1 MYQVSS
7 AFHNACF
14 ARGARVRQLVRF
26 SGVTFFTDEDIA
38 QSNPLNLQELLNS
51 EEDLQMGAAPGAEIS
66 FTALNRNG
74 LLNEFPYGECA
85 PYIGVR
91 VSSTAWT
98 RGNAFCTAIMNYGTG
113 SAVRFDGYSTAPYL
127 TVNGSA
133 ANVQPPFAVN
143 ALLLDGNDVYV
154 ISANGDVWLR
164 TWDDTNKKLKDPSNS
179 TWEVL
184 TSDTWGELKGKTW
197 GELSNGFKSSK
208 FMEQKLKRWTG
219 RGLAWRGRML
229 HEFTAKSVDTWE
241 YCPLGIFTAGA
252 PKRRVQKVSVTGMDR
267 MEKFDADA
275 SNWWNSISWGGGFT
289 LHTLLQRMC
298 AQLEVTLKTSN
309 TYPNANVLVK
319 NPLNADGLTYRDI
332 LRYIAEAG
340 CSYARF
346 DRDGVLELAWFS
358 PPTNAP
364 EINANRY
371 FTAETAE
378 YNVPI
383 ITAVQ
388 MLSDSDDVGVTVG
401 SGNNGYQIVDNP
413 FLAFSNQTQGKT
425 MAQAIYAR
433 LNGFAAYSPVIIKAL
448 CDPSIQAGDIITAT
462 VEGETRK
469 IPVFTATI
477 TPTRATYGC
486 TGNVARPVTS
496 KEQRENWRA
505 GRKYHDLTLD
515 VDGLRSR
522 IGNAEGDITSL
533 ELTAAGLKTRI
544 ENAEGDITSLEATA
558 DGLDVRITG
567 TEGEITS
574 LKATTNSLGVQ
585 ISNAKG
591 DITSL
596 EATTNSLGVRVSNT
610 EGDISSLELSLSGLQ
625 SQVSGKINGSTAQ
638 SMIDQSI
645 DSISLSVSSRNGSS
659 TFTLRAGQTE
669 LSTDT
674 LNLTVN
680 AVNVSGTLSASQID
694 ATHLQV
700 DGANIYN
707 LTVTNADIENLSCSK
722 LTGYMPAARLSDA
735 THQLSE
741 LFVGDL
747 QATEFSTTS
756 VTAPIVYIGS
766 KVGAVV
772 ATLNTMGIK
781 YGGTQYTWDTIVSG
795 GGGAVF
801 G

>member
-1 MYQVSS
+1 MYPVSS

-91 VSSTAWT
+91 VNSTAWT
-98 RGNAFCTAIMNYGTG
+98 RGDASCTAIMNYGTAN
-113 SAVRFDGYSTAPYL
+113 AVRFDGHSAEPYL
-127 TVNGSA
+127 TVNGNA

-154 ISANGDVWLR
+154 ISADGDVWLR

-184 TSDTWGELKGKTW
+184 TSDTWGALKDKTW

-208 FMEQKLKRWTG
+208 FMEQKLKRWSG

-252 PKRRVQKVSVTGMDR
+252 PKRRVQKVSVTGMNR

-275 SNWWNSISWGGGFT
+275 SSWWNSISWGGGLT
-289 LHTLLQRMC
+289 LHTLLHRMC
-298 AQLEVTLKTSN
+298 AQVGVTLTTSN
-309 TYPNANVLVK
+309 TYPNANVVVK
-319 NPLNADGLTYRDI
+319 KPLNADGLTYRDI

-346 DRDGVLELAWFS
+346 DRDGALELAWFS
-358 PPTNAP
+358 TPTNAP
-364 EINANRY
+364 TINANRY

-378 YNVPI
+378 YTVPI
-383 ITAVQ
+383 IDAVQ
-388 MLSDSDDVGVTVG
+388 LLADSDDVGVTVG
-401 SGNNGYQIVDNP
+401 SGSNGYQIVDNP

-425 MAQAIYAR
+425 MAQAIYTR
-433 LNGFAAYSPVIIKAL
+433 LNAFAAYSPVSIKAL
-448 CDPSIQAGDIITAT
+448 CDPSVQAGDIISAT
-462 VEGETRK
+462 VEGETRN

-522 IGNAEGDITSL
+522 IGNAEGNITSL

-585 ISNAKG
+585 ISN
-591 DITSL
+591 
-596 EATTNSLGVRVSNT
+596 TNGNVA
-610 EGDISSLELSLSGLQ
+610 SLELSVSGLQ
-625 SQVSGKINGSTAQ
+625 SQVSGKIDANTAQ

-694 ATHLQV
+694 ATNLQV

-707 LTVTNADIENLSCSK
+707 LTVTNAEIENLSCSK

>member
-38 QSNPLNLQELLNS
+38 QSNPLNLQELFNS

-91 VSSTAWT
+91 VSSAAWT
-98 RGNAFCTAIMNYGTG
+98 RGDAFCTAIMNYGTAN
-113 SAVRFDGYSTAPYL
+113 AVRFDGHSAEPYL

-154 ISANGDVWLR
+154 CSADGDVWLR

-184 TSDTWGELKGKTW
+184 TSDTWGALKDKTW

-229 HEFTAKSVDTWE
+229 HEFTVKSVDTWE

-275 SNWWNSISWGGGFT
+275 SSWWNSISWGGGLT
-289 LHTLLQRMC
+289 LHNLLQRMC
-298 AQLEVTLKTSN
+298 AQLDVTLTTSN
-309 TYPNANVLVK
+309 TYPNANVVVK

-346 DRDGVLELAWFS
+346 DRDGALELAWFS
-358 PPTNAP
+358 TPTNAP
-364 EINANRY
+364 QINANRY

-378 YNVPI
+378 YTVPV

-388 MLSDSDDVGVTVG
+388 LLADSDDVGVTVG
-401 SGNNGYQIVDNP
+401 SGSNGYQIVDNP
-413 FLAFSNQTQGKT
+413 FLAFSSQTQGKT
-425 MAQAIYAR
+425 MAQAIYTR
-433 LNGFAAYSPVIIKAL
+433 LNAFAAYSPVSIKAL
-448 CDPSIQAGDIITAT
+448 CDPSIQAGDIISAT
-462 VEGETRK
+462 VEGETRN

-496 KEQRENWRA
+496 KEQRESWRA

-585 ISNAKG
+585 ISNTNG
-591 DITSL
+591 DV
-596 EATTNSLGVRVSNT
+596 A
-610 EGDISSLELSLSGLQ
+610 SLELSVAGLQ
-625 SQVSGKINGSTAQ
+625 SQVSGKIDGSTAQ
-638 SMIDQSI
+638 SMINQSI

-659 TFTLRAGQTE
+659 TFTLKAGQTE

-694 ATHLQV
+694 ATNLQV

-707 LTVTNADIENLSCSK
+707 LTVTNAEIENLSCSK

-795 GGGAVF
+795 GGAVF

>member
-26 SGVTFFTDEDIA
+26 SGVTFFTGEDIDRA
-38 QSNPLNLQELLNS
+38 SPLNLQELFNS

-66 FTALNRNG
+66 FTLLNRDG
-74 LLNEFPYGECA
+74 MLDDFPYGECT

-91 VSSTAWT
+91 ISAIAWT
-98 RGNAFCTAIMNYGTG
+98 RGDAFCTAIINYGTAN
-113 SAVRFDGYSTAPYL
+113 AVRFDGHSAEPYL

-143 ALLLDGNDVYV
+143 ALLIDGDDVYAC
-154 ISANGDVWLR
+154 SANGDVWMR
-164 TWDDTNKKLKDPSNS
+164 TWDATTKKLKDNLHC
-179 TWEVL
+179 TWGAIAG
-184 TSDTWGELKGKTW
+184 DTWGSLKNKTW
-197 GELSNGFKSSK
+197 RDVEKWVRLNDFMMSK
-208 FMEQKLKRWTG
+208 IKRWAG
-219 RGLAWRGRML
+219 RGLAWRGRVL
-229 HEFTAKSVDTWE
+229 HEFTSRSVDTWE
-241 YCPLGIFTAGA
+241 YCPLGIFTAGT
-252 PKRRVQKVSVTGMDR
+252 PKRRVQKVAVTGMDR

-275 SNWWNSISWGGGFT
+275 SDWWNSISWGSGLT

-298 AQLEVTLKTSN
+298 AQLGVTLATSN
-309 TYPNANVLVK
+309 TYPNANVAVK

-346 DRDGVLELAWFS
+346 DRDGALELAWFS
-358 PPTNAP
+358 TPTNAP
-364 EINANRY
+364 KINANRY

-378 YNVPI
+378 YNVPV

-388 MLSDSDDVGVTVG
+388 LLADSDDVGVTVG
-401 SGNNGYQIVDNP
+401 SGSNGYQIVDNP
-413 FLAFSNQTQGKT
+413 FLTFSDQTKGKT

-433 LNGFAAYSPVIIKAL
+433 LNGFAAYSPVSIKTL

-486 TGNVARPVTS
+486 TGNVSRPVTS

-522 IGNAEGDITSL
+522 IGNAEGDIASL

-544 ENAEGDITSLEATA
+544 ENAEGDITSLETTA
-558 DGLDVRITG
+558 DGLGVRITSA
-567 TEGEITS
+567 E
-574 LKATTNSLGVQ
+574 
-585 ISNAKG
+585 G

-610 EGDISSLELSLSGLQ
+610 EGDVSTLKLSLSGLQ
-625 SQVSGKINGSTAQ
+625 SQVSGKIDGSTAQ

-645 DSISLSVSSRNGSS
+645 GNITLSVSSSNGSS
-659 TFTLRAGQTE
+659 TFTLKAGQAE

-680 AVNVSGTLSASQID
+680 AVNVSGTISGNQVD
-694 ATHLQV
+694 ATTLRV
-700 DGANIYN
+700 NGANIYN
-707 LTVTNADIENLSCSK
+707 LNVTNAQIENLECAK
-722 LTGYMPAARLSDA
+722 LIGYMPAARLSDP
-735 THQLSE
+735 TKYLSDFYVNHVISNGYLAILVNGDIDQGYE
-741 LFVGDL
+741 LNASGIKH
-747 QATEFSTTS
+747 AGSTTLWS
-756 VTAPIVYIGS
+756 
-766 KVGAVV
+766 
-772 ATLNTMGIK
+772 
-781 YGGTQYTWDTIVSG
+781 TILSG
-795 GGGAVF
+795 GNAVF

>member
-1 MYQVSS
+1 MYPVSS

-38 QSNPLNLQELLNS
+38 QSNPLNLQELFNS

-91 VSSTAWT
+91 VNSTAWT
-98 RGNAFCTAIMNYGTG
+98 RGDAFCTAIMNYGTAN
-113 SAVRFDGYSTAPYL
+113 AVRFDGHSAEPYL

-154 ISANGDVWLR
+154 ISADGDVWLR

-184 TSDTWGELKGKTW
+184 TSDTWGALKDKTW

-208 FMEQKLKRWTG
+208 FMEQKLKRWAG

-267 MEKFDADA
+267 MEKFDSDA
-275 SNWWNSISWGGGFT
+275 SNWWNSISWGGGLT

-298 AQLEVTLKTSN
+298 AQLDVTLTTSN
-309 TYPNANVLVK
+309 TYPNANVIVK

-346 DRDGVLELAWFS
+346 DRDGALELAWFS
-358 PPTNAP
+358 TPTNAP
-364 EINANRY
+364 TINASRY

-378 YNVPI
+378 YTVPV
-383 ITAVQ
+383 ITTVQ
-388 MLSDSDDVGVTVG
+388 LLADADDVGVTVG
-401 SGNNGYQIVDNP
+401 SGSNGYQIVDNP

-425 MAQAIYAR
+425 MAQAIYTR
-433 LNGFAAYSPVIIKAL
+433 LNAFAAYSPVSIKAL
-448 CDPSIQAGDIITAT
+448 CDPSVQAGDIISAT
-462 VEGETRK
+462 VDGETRN

-496 KEQRENWRA
+496 KEQRESWRA

-585 ISNAKG
+585 ISN
-591 DITSL
+591 
-596 EATTNSLGVRVSNT
+596 TNGNVA
-610 EGDISSLELSLSGLQ
+610 SLELSVSGLQ
-625 SQVSGKINGSTAQ
+625 SQVSGKIDANTAQ

-694 ATHLQV
+694 ATNLQV

-707 LTVTNADIENLSCSK
+707 LTVTNAEIENLSCSK

-781 YGGTQYTWDTIVSG
+781 YGGTQYTWDTVVSG

>member
-91 VSSTAWT
+91 VNSTAWT
-98 RGNAFCTAIMNYGTG
+98 RGDAFCTAIMNYGTAN
-113 SAVRFDGYSTAPYL
+113 AVRFDGHSAEPYL

-154 ISANGDVWLR
+154 ISADGDVWLR

-184 TSDTWGELKGKTW
+184 TSDTWGKLKDKTW

-208 FMEQKLKRWTG
+208 FLEQKLKRWTG
-219 RGLAWRGRML
+219 RGLSWRGRML
-229 HEFTAKSVDTWE
+229 HEFTAKSVDIWE

-267 MEKFDADA
+267 MEKFDSDA
-275 SNWWNSISWGGGFT
+275 SNWWNSISWGGGLT

-298 AQLEVTLKTSN
+298 AQLDVTLTTSN
-309 TYPNANVLVK
+309 TYPNANVIVK

-346 DRDGVLELAWFS
+346 DRDGALELAWFS
-358 PPTNAP
+358 TPTNAP
-364 EINANRY
+364 TINASRY

-378 YNVPI
+378 YTVPV
-383 ITAVQ
+383 ITTVQ
-388 MLSDSDDVGVTVG
+388 LLADADDVGVTVG
-401 SGNNGYQIVDNP
+401 SGSNGYQIVDNP

-425 MAQAIYAR
+425 MAQAIYTR
-433 LNGFAAYSPVIIKAL
+433 LNAFAAYSPVSIKAL
-448 CDPSIQAGDIITAT
+448 CDPSVQAGDIISAT
-462 VEGETRK
+462 VDGETRN

-496 KEQRENWRA
+496 KEQRESWRA

-574 LKATTNSLGVQ
+574 LKATTSSLGVQ
-585 ISNAKG
+585 ISN
-591 DITSL
+591 
-596 EATTNSLGVRVSNT
+596 TNGNVA
-610 EGDISSLELSLSGLQ
+610 SLELSVSGLQ
-625 SQVSGKINGSTAQ
+625 SQVSGKIDANTAQ

-694 ATHLQV
+694 ATNLQV

-707 LTVTNADIENLSCSK
+707 LTVTNAEIENLSCSK

-795 GGGAVF
+795 GGAVF

>member
-1 MYQVSS
+1 MYQVSN

-91 VSSTAWT
+91 VNSTAWT
-98 RGNAFCTAIMNYGTG
+98 RGDAFCTAIMNYGAAN
-113 SAVRFDGYSTAPYL
+113 AVRFDGHSAEPYL

-154 ISANGDVWLR
+154 ISADGDVWLR

-184 TSDTWGELKGKTW
+184 TSDTWGALKDKTW
-197 GELSNGFKSSK
+197 GELSKGFKSSK
-208 FMEQKLKRWTG
+208 FMKQKLKRWTG
-219 RGLAWRGRML
+219 RGLAWRGRIL
-229 HEFTAKSVDTWE
+229 HEFTAKFVDTWE

-267 MEKFDADA
+267 MDKFDADA
-275 SNWWNSISWGGGFT
+275 SNWWNSISWGGGLT

-298 AQLEVTLKTSN
+298 AQLDVTLTTSN
-309 TYPNANVLVK
+309 TYPNANVIVK

-346 DRDGVLELAWFS
+346 DRDGALELAWFS
-358 PPTNAP
+358 TPTNAP
-364 EINANRY
+364 TINANRY

-378 YNVPI
+378 YTVPI
-383 ITAVQ
+383 IDAVQ
-388 MLSDSDDVGVTVG
+388 LLADSDDVGVTVG
-401 SGNNGYQIVDNP
+401 GGSNGYQIVDNP

-425 MAQAIYAR
+425 MAQAIYTR
-433 LNGFAAYSPVIIKAL
+433 LNAFAAYSPVSIKAL
-448 CDPSIQAGDIITAT
+448 CDPSVQAGDIISAT
-462 VEGETRK
+462 VEGETRN

-585 ISNAKG
+585 ISN
-591 DITSL
+591 
-596 EATTNSLGVRVSNT
+596 TNGNVA
-610 EGDISSLELSLSGLQ
+610 SLELSVSGLQ
-625 SQVSGKINGSTAQ
+625 SQVSGKIDANTAQ

-694 ATHLQV
+694 ATNLQV

-707 LTVTNADIENLSCSK
+707 LTVTNAEIENLSCSK
-722 LTGYMPAARLSDA
+722 LTGYMPAARLSDS

-756 VTAPIVYIGS
+756 VTAPVVYIGS
-766 KVGAVV
+766 PVGAVV
-772 ATLNTMGIK
+772 ATLNTLGIK

>member
-26 SGVTFFTDEDIA
+26 SGVTFFTDEDIDQA
-38 QSNPLNLQELLNS
+38 SPLNLQELFNS

-66 FTALNRNG
+66 FTLLNRDG
-74 LLNEFPYGECA
+74 MLDDFPYGECT

-91 VSSTAWT
+91 ISAIAWT
-98 RGNAFCTAIMNYGTG
+98 RGDAFCTAIINYGTAN
-113 SAVRFDGYSTAPYL
+113 AVRFDGHSAEPYL

-143 ALLLDGNDVYV
+143 ALLIDGDDVYAC
-154 ISANGDVWLR
+154 SANGDVWMR
-164 TWDDTNKKLKDPSNS
+164 TWDATTKKLKDN
-179 TWEVL
+179 L
-184 TSDTWGELKGKTW
+184 DCTWGAIAGNTWGSLKNKTW
-197 GELSNGFKSSK
+197 RDVEKWVRLNDFMMSK
-208 FMEQKLKRWTG
+208 IKRWAG
-219 RGLAWRGRML
+219 RGLAWRGRVL
-229 HEFTAKSVDTWE
+229 HEFTSRSVDTWE
-241 YCPLGIFTAGA
+241 YCPLGIFTAGT
-252 PKRRVQKVSVTGMDR
+252 PKRRVQKVAVTGMDR

-275 SNWWNSISWGGGFT
+275 SDWWNSISWGSGLT

-298 AQLEVTLKTSN
+298 AQLGVTLATSN
-309 TYPNANVLVK
+309 TYPNANVAVK

-332 LRYIAEAG
+332 LRYISEAG

-346 DRDGVLELAWFS
+346 DRDGALELAWFS
-358 PPTNAP
+358 TPTNAP
-364 EINANRY
+364 KINANRY

-378 YNVPI
+378 YNVPV

-388 MLSDSDDVGVTVG
+388 LLADADDVGVTVG
-401 SGNNGYQIVDNP
+401 SGSNGYQIVDNP
-413 FLAFSNQTQGKT
+413 FLAFSNQAQGKA
-425 MAQAIYAR
+425 MAQAIYTR
-433 LNGFAAYSPVIIKAL
+433 LTAFSTYSPVSIKTI
-448 CDPSIQAGDIITAT
+448 CDPSIQAGDIITVTA
-462 VEGETRK
+462 EGETRS
-469 IPVFTATI
+469 IPVFIATI

-522 IGNAEGDITSL
+522 IGNAEGDIASL
-533 ELTAAGLKTRI
+533 ELTAAGLKTQI
-544 ENAEGDITSLEATA
+544 ENAE
-558 DGLDVRITG
+558 
-567 TEGEITS
+567 
-574 LKATTNSLGVQ
+574 
-585 ISNAKG
+585 G

-610 EGDISSLELSLSGLQ
+610 EGDVSTLKLSLSGLQ
-625 SQVSGKINGSTAQ
+625 SQVSGKIDGSTAQ

-645 DSISLSVSSRNGSS
+645 SNITLSVSSSNGSS
-659 TFTLRAGQTE
+659 TFTLKAGQAE

-680 AVNVSGTLSASQID
+680 AANVSGTLSANQID
-694 ATHLQV
+694 ATNLQV
-700 DGANIYN
+700 NGANIYN
-707 LTVTNADIENLSCSK
+707 LTVTNAQIENLECAK

-735 THQLSE
+735 THPLSDLSVSE
-741 LFVGDL
+741 LTTNHISCGTTIRVGGVGNLVDIGG
-747 QATEFSTTS
+747 AGVSKDGGGVVPWST
-756 VTAPIVYIGS
+756 I
-766 KVGAVV
+766 
-772 ATLNTMGIK
+772 L
-781 YGGTQYTWDTIVSG
+781 SG
-795 GGGAVF
+795 GNAVF

>member
-1 MYQVSS
+1 MYPVSS
-7 AFHNACF
+7 AFHSACF

-38 QSNPLNLQELLNS
+38 QSNPLNLQELFNS
-51 EEDLQMGAAPGAEIS
+51 EGDLQMGAAPGSEIS

-91 VSSTAWT
+91 VNYTAWT
-98 RGNAFCTAIMNYGTG
+98 RGDAFCTAIMNYGAAN
-113 SAVRFDGYSTAPYL
+113 AVRFDGHSAEPYL

-154 ISANGDVWLR
+154 ISAGGDVWLR
-164 TWDDTNKKLKDPSNS
+164 TWDDTNKRLKDPSNS

-184 TSDTWGELKGKTW
+184 TSDTWSALKDKTW

-219 RGLAWRGRML
+219 RGLSWRGRML

-267 MEKFDADA
+267 MEKFDSDA
-275 SNWWNSISWGGGFT
+275 SNWWNSISWGGGLT

-298 AQLEVTLKTSN
+298 AQLDVTLTTSN
-309 TYPNANVLVK
+309 TYPNANVIVK

-346 DRDGVLELAWFS
+346 DRDGALELAWFS
-358 PPTNAP
+358 TPTNAP
-364 EINANRY
+364 TINANRY

-378 YNVPI
+378 YTVPI
-383 ITAVQ
+383 IDAVQ
-388 MLSDSDDVGVTVG
+388 LLADSDDVGVTVG
-401 SGNNGYQIVDNP
+401 SGSNGYQIVDNP

-425 MAQAIYAR
+425 MAQAIYTR
-433 LNGFAAYSPVIIKAL
+433 LNAFAAYSPVSIKTI
-448 CDPSIQAGDIITAT
+448 CDPSIQAGDIISAT
-462 VEGETRK
+462 VDGETRN

-486 TGNVARPVTS
+486 TGSVARPVTS
-496 KEQRENWRA
+496 KEQRESWRA
-505 GRKYHDLTLD
+505 GRKYHDMTVD

-558 DGLDVRITG
+558 DGLDVRING
-567 TEGEITS
+567 AEGEITS

-585 ISNAKG
+585 ISN
-591 DITSL
+591 
-596 EATTNSLGVRVSNT
+596 TNGNVA
-610 EGDISSLELSLSGLQ
+610 SLELSVSGLQ
-625 SQVSGKINGSTAQ
+625 SQVSGKIDANTAQ

-694 ATHLQV
+694 ATNLQV

-707 LTVTNADIENLSCSK
+707 LTVTNAEIENLSCSK

-772 ATLNTMGIK
+772 ATLNTLGIK

>member
-38 QSNPLNLQELLNS
+38 QSNPLNLQELFNS

-91 VSSTAWT
+91 VNSTAWT
-98 RGNAFCTAIMNYGTG
+98 RGDAFCTSIMNYGTAN
-113 SAVRFDGYSTAPYL
+113 AVRFDGHSAEPYL

-154 ISANGDVWLR
+154 ISADGDVWLR
-164 TWDDTNKKLKDPSNS
+164 TWDDTNKKLKYPSNS
-179 TWEVL
+179 TWEAL
-184 TSDTWGELKGKTW
+184 TSDTWGALKDKTW

-267 MEKFDADA
+267 MDKFDADA
-275 SNWWNSISWGGGFT
+275 SSWWNSISWGGGLT

-298 AQLEVTLKTSN
+298 AQVGVTLTTRN
-309 TYPNANVLVK
+309 TYPNANVVVK

-346 DRDGVLELAWFS
+346 DRDGALELAWFLT
-358 PPTNAP
+358 PTNAP
-364 EINANRY
+364 TINASRY

-378 YNVPI
+378 YTVPV
-383 ITAVQ
+383 ITTVQ
-388 MLSDSDDVGVTVG
+388 LLADSDDVGVTVG
-401 SGNNGYQIVDNP
+401 SGSNGYQIVDNP

-425 MAQAIYAR
+425 MAQAIYTR
-433 LNGFAAYSPVIIKAL
+433 LNAFAAYSPVSIKTI
-448 CDPSIQAGDIITAT
+448 CDPSIQTGDIITAT
-462 VEGETRK
+462 VEGETKK
-469 IPVFTATI
+469 IPVFTAAI
-477 TPTRATYGC
+477 TPTKATYGC

-496 KEQRENWRA
+496 KEQRESWRA

-558 DGLDVRITG
+558 DGLDIRITG

-585 ISNAKG
+585 ISN
-591 DITSL
+591 
-596 EATTNSLGVRVSNT
+596 TNGNVA
-610 EGDISSLELSLSGLQ
+610 SLELSVSGLQ
-625 SQVSGKINGSTAQ
+625 SQVNGKIDGSTAQ

-659 TFTLRAGQTE
+659 TFTLRAGQTD

-694 ATHLQV
+694 ATNLQV

-707 LTVTNADIENLSCSK
+707 LTVTNAEIENLSCSK

>member
-7 AFHNACF
+7 AFHDACF

-38 QSNPLNLQELLNS
+38 QTNPLTLQELLNS
-51 EEDLQMGAAPGAEIS
+51 KEDLQMGAAPGSEIS

-98 RGNAFCTAIMNYGTG
+98 RGDAFCTAIMNYG
-113 SAVRFDGYSTAPYL
+113 SANAVRFDGHSAEPYL

-154 ISANGDVWLR
+154 ISAGGDVWLR
-164 TWDDTNKKLKDPSNS
+164 TWDDTNKRLKDPSNS

-184 TSDTWGELKGKTW
+184 TSDTWSALKDKTW

-219 RGLAWRGRML
+219 RGLSWRGRML

-267 MEKFDADA
+267 MEKFDSDA
-275 SNWWNSISWGGGFT
+275 SNWWNSISWGGGLT

-298 AQLEVTLKTSN
+298 AQLDVTLTTSN
-309 TYPNANVLVK
+309 TYPNANVIVK

-346 DRDGVLELAWFS
+346 DRDGALELAWFS
-358 PPTNAP
+358 TPTNAP
-364 EINANRY
+364 TINANRY

-378 YNVPI
+378 YTVPI
-383 ITAVQ
+383 INAVQ
-388 MLSDSDDVGVTVG
+388 LLADSDDVGVTVG
-401 SGNNGYQIVDNP
+401 SGSNGYQIVDNP

-425 MAQAIYAR
+425 MAQAIYTR
-433 LNGFAAYSPVIIKAL
+433 LNAFAAYSPVSIKAL
-448 CDPSIQAGDIITAT
+448 CDPSVQAGDIISAT
-462 VEGETRK
+462 VDGETRN

-486 TGNVARPVTS
+486 TGSVARPVTS
-496 KEQRENWRA
+496 KEQRESWRA
-505 GRKYHDLTLD
+505 GRKYHDMTVD

-522 IGNAEGDITSL
+522 IGNAEGNITSL

-574 LKATTNSLGVQ
+574 LKATTSSLGVQ
-585 ISNAKG
+585 ISN
-591 DITSL
+591 
-596 EATTNSLGVRVSNT
+596 TNGNVA
-610 EGDISSLELSLSGLQ
+610 SLELSVSGLQ
-625 SQVSGKINGSTAQ
+625 SQVSGKIDANTAQ

-694 ATHLQV
+694 ATNLQV

-707 LTVTNADIENLSCSK
+707 LTVTNAEIENLSCSK

-756 VTAPIVYIGS
+756 VTAPIVYIGN

-772 ATLNTMGIK
+772 ATLNTIGIK

-795 GGGAVF
+795 GGAVF

>member
-1 MYQVSS
+1 MYPVSS

-91 VSSTAWT
+91 VNSTAWT
-98 RGNAFCTAIMNYGTG
+98 RGDAFCTAIMNYGTAN
-113 SAVRFDGYSTAPYL
+113 AVRFDGHSAEPYL

-154 ISANGDVWLR
+154 ISADGDVWLR

-184 TSDTWGELKGKTW
+184 TSDTWGALKDKTW
-197 GELSNGFKSSK
+197 GGLSNGFKSSK

-229 HEFTAKSVDTWE
+229 YEFTAKSVDTWE

-275 SNWWNSISWGGGFT
+275 SSWWNSISWGNGIT

-298 AQLEVTLKTSN
+298 AQVGVTLTTSN
-309 TYPNANVLVK
+309 TYPNANVVVK
-319 NPLNADGLTYRDI
+319 NPLNTDGLTYRDI

-346 DRDGVLELAWFS
+346 DRDGALELAWFS
-358 PPTNAP
+358 TPTNAP

-378 YNVPI
+378 YIVPV

-388 MLSDSDDVGVTVG
+388 LLADSDDVGVTVG
-401 SGNNGYQIVDNP
+401 NGNNGYQIVDNP

-425 MAQAIYAR
+425 MAQAIYTR
-433 LNGFAAYSPVIIKAL
+433 LNAFAAYSPVSIKTL
-448 CDPSIQAGDIITAT
+448 CDPSIQAGDIISAT
-462 VEGETRK
+462 VEGKTRN
-469 IPVFTATI
+469 IPVFTVTI

-533 ELTAAGLKTRI
+533 ELTAAGLKARV

-585 ISNAKG
+585 ISNA
-591 DITSL
+591 
-596 EATTNSLGVRVSNT
+596 
-610 EGDISSLELSLSGLQ
+610 EGDISSLELSVSGLQ
-625 SQVSGKINGSTAQ
+625 SQVNGKIDGSTAQ

-659 TFTLRAGQTE
+659 TFTLRAGQTD

-694 ATHLQV
+694 ATNLQV

-707 LTVTNADIENLSCSK
+707 LTVTNAEIENLSCSK

-772 ATLNTMGIK
+772 ATLNTIGIK

>member
-38 QSNPLNLQELLNS
+38 QSNPLNLQELFNS

-91 VSSTAWT
+91 VSSAAWT
-98 RGNAFCTAIMNYGTG
+98 RGDAFCTAIMNYGAAN
-113 SAVRFDGYSTAPYL
+113 AVRFDGHSAEPYL

-154 ISANGDVWLR
+154 ISAGGDVWLR
-164 TWDDTNKKLKDPSNS
+164 TWDDTNKRLKDPSNS

-184 TSDTWGELKGKTW
+184 TSDTWSALKDKTW

-219 RGLAWRGRML
+219 RGLSWRGRML

-275 SNWWNSISWGGGFT
+275 SSWWNSISWGGGLT

-298 AQLEVTLKTSN
+298 AQLDVTLTTSN
-309 TYPNANVLVK
+309 TYPNANVVVK

-346 DRDGVLELAWFS
+346 DRDGALELAWFS
-358 PPTNAP
+358 TPTNAP
-364 EINANRY
+364 TINASRY

-378 YNVPI
+378 YTVPV

-388 MLSDSDDVGVTVG
+388 LLADADDVGVTVG
-401 SGNNGYQIVDNP
+401 SGSNGYQIVDNP

-425 MAQAIYAR
+425 MAQAIYTR
-433 LNGFAAYSPVIIKAL
+433 LNAFASYSPVSIKTI
-448 CDPSIQAGDIITAT
+448 CDPSIQTGDIITAT

-469 IPVFTATI
+469 IPVFTAAI
-477 TPTRATYGC
+477 TPTKATYGC

-496 KEQRENWRA
+496 KEQRESWRA

-574 LKATTNSLGVQ
+574 LKATTNSLGVR
-585 ISNAKG
+585 I
-591 DITSL
+591 
-596 EATTNSLGVRVSNT
+596 SNT
-610 EGDISSLELSLSGLQ
+610 EGDISSLELSVSGLQ
-625 SQVSGKINGSTAQ
+625 SQVNGKIDGNTAQ

-694 ATHLQV
+694 ATNLQV

-707 LTVTNADIENLSCSK
+707 LTVTNAEIENLSCSK

-795 GGGAVF
+795 GGAVF

>member
-1 MYQVSS
+1 MYPVSS

-38 QSNPLNLQELLNS
+38 QSNPLNLQELFNS
-51 EEDLQMGAAPGAEIS
+51 EEDLQMGAAPGSEIS
-66 FTALNRNG
+66 FTALNRKG

-98 RGNAFCTAIMNYGTG
+98 RGDAFCTAIMNYGTAN
-113 SAVRFDGYSTAPYL
+113 AVRFDGHSAEPYL

-154 ISANGDVWLR
+154 ISADGDVWLR

-184 TSDTWGELKGKTW
+184 TSDTWGALKDKTW
-197 GELSNGFKSSK
+197 GELSKGFKSSK
-208 FMEQKLKRWTG
+208 FMKQKLKRWTG
-219 RGLAWRGRML
+219 RGLAWRGRIL

-267 MEKFDADA
+267 MDKFDADA
-275 SNWWNSISWGGGFT
+275 SNWWNSISWGGGLT

-298 AQLEVTLKTSN
+298 AQLDVTLTTSN
-309 TYPNANVLVK
+309 TYPNANVIVK

-346 DRDGVLELAWFS
+346 DRDGALELAWFS
-358 PPTNAP
+358 TPTNAP
-364 EINANRY
+364 TINANRY

-378 YNVPI
+378 YTVPI
-383 ITAVQ
+383 IDAVQ
-388 MLSDSDDVGVTVG
+388 LLADSDDVGVTVG
-401 SGNNGYQIVDNP
+401 SGSNGYQIVDNP

-425 MAQAIYAR
+425 MAQAIYTR
-433 LNGFAAYSPVIIKAL
+433 LNAFAAYSPVSIKAL
-448 CDPSIQAGDIITAT
+448 CDPSVQAGDIISAT
-462 VEGETRK
+462 VEGETRN

-585 ISNAKG
+585 ISN
-591 DITSL
+591 
-596 EATTNSLGVRVSNT
+596 TNGNVA
-610 EGDISSLELSLSGLQ
+610 SLELSVSGLQ
-625 SQVSGKINGSTAQ
+625 SQVSGKIDANTAQ

-694 ATHLQV
+694 ATNLQV

-707 LTVTNADIENLSCSK
+707 LTVTNAEIENLSCSK
-722 LTGYMPAARLSDA
+722 LTGYMPAARLSDS

-756 VTAPIVYIGS
+756 VTAPVVYIGS
-766 KVGAVV
+766 PVGAVV
-772 ATLNTMGIK
+772 ATLNTLGIK

>member
-1 MYQVSS
+1 MYPVSS

-38 QSNPLNLQELLNS
+38 QSSPLNLQELFNS
-51 EEDLQMGAAPGAEIS
+51 EDDLQMGVAPGSEIS

-74 LLNEFPYGECA
+74 LLDDFQYGECA
-85 PYIGVR
+85 PYIGVM
-91 VSSTAWT
+91 VSSSAYTWEAIAGDTWGSLKDKTWRDITACSCSD
-98 RGNAFCTAIMNYGTG
+98 AFCTAIMNYGTAN
-113 SAVRFDGYSTAPYL
+113 AVRFDGHSTEPYL

-133 ANVQPPFAVN
+133 ANVQPPFSVN
-143 ALLLDGNDVYV
+143 ALLIDGDDVYAC
-154 ISANGDVWLR
+154 SANGNVWMR
-164 TWDDTNKKLKDPSNS
+164 TWDATTKKLKDNLAC
-179 TWEVL
+179 TWEAI
-184 TSDTWGELKGKTW
+184 SGDTWGSLKDKTW
-197 GELSNGFKSSK
+197 RDIEKWVRANDFMMSK
-208 FMEQKLKRWTG
+208 IKRWTG
-219 RGLAWRGRML
+219 RGLVWRDRVL

-275 SNWWNSISWGGGFT
+275 SDWWNSISWDNGLT
-289 LHTLLQRMC
+289 LHTLLQRIC
-298 AQLEVTLKTSN
+298 AQLGVTLATSN
-309 TYPNANVLVK
+309 TYPNANVVVK
-319 NPLNADGLTYRDI
+319 NPLSANGLTYRDI
-332 LRYIAEAG
+332 LRYVAEAG

-346 DRDGVLELAWFS
+346 NRDGALELAWFS
-358 PPTNAP
+358 TPTNAP
-364 EINANRY
+364 TINANRY
-371 FTAETAE
+371 FSAETAE
-378 YNVPI
+378 YTVPV

-388 MLSDSDDVGVTVG
+388 LLADSDDVGVTVG

-413 FLAFSNQTQGKT
+413 FLAFSNQTQGKA
-425 MAQAIYAR
+425 MAQAIYTR
-433 LNGFAAYSPVIIKAL
+433 LTAFSAYSPVSIKTL
-448 CDPSIQAGDIITAT
+448 CDPSIQAGDIISVT
-462 VEGETRK
+462 VEGETRS

-477 TPTRATYGC
+477 TPTRATYSC

-558 DGLDVRITG
+558 DGLNVRING
-567 TEGEITS
+567 AEGEITS
-574 LKATTNSLGVQ
+574 LKATANSLGVQ
-585 ISNAKG
+585 ISN
-591 DITSL
+591 
-596 EATTNSLGVRVSNT
+596 TNDNVA
-610 EGDISSLELSLSGLQ
+610 SLELSVSGLQ
-625 SQVSGKINGSTAQ
+625 SQVSGKIDGSTAQ

-645 DSISLSVSSRNGSS
+645 DSISLSVSSSNGSS
-659 TFTLRAGQTE
+659 TFTLKAGQAE

-680 AVNVSGTLSASQID
+680 AVNVSGQLTASQID
-694 ATHLQV
+694 ATNLQV
-700 DGANIYN
+700 NGANIYN
-707 LTVTNADIENLSCSK
+707 LTVTNAEIENLSCTK

-735 THQLSE
+735 THPLSE
-741 LFVGDL
+741 LSVSELTTNHISCGTTIRVGGGGNLVD
-747 QATEFSTTS
+747 
-756 VTAPIVYIGS
+756 IGGAGVS
-766 KVGAVV
+766 KNGGGVV
-772 ATLNTMGIK
+772 S
-781 YGGTQYTWDTIVSG
+781 WDTILSG
-795 GGGAVF
+795 GNAVF

>member
-1 MYQVSS
+1 MYPVSS

-91 VSSTAWT
+91 VNSTAWT
-98 RGNAFCTAIMNYGTG
+98 RGDAFCTAIMNYGTAN
-113 SAVRFDGYSTAPYL
+113 AVRFDGHSAEPYL
-127 TVNGSA
+127 TVNGNA

-154 ISANGDVWLR
+154 ISADGDVWLR
-164 TWDDTNKKLKDPSNS
+164 TWDDTNKRLKDPSNS

-184 TSDTWGELKGKTW
+184 TRNTWGELKDKTW

-229 HEFTAKSVDTWE
+229 YEFTAKSVDTWE

-275 SNWWNSISWGGGFT
+275 SSWWNSISWGGGLT

-298 AQLEVTLKTSN
+298 AQVGVTLITSN
-309 TYPNANVLVK
+309 TYPNANVVVK

-346 DRDGVLELAWFS
+346 DRDGALELAWFS
-358 PPTNAP
+358 TPTNAP
-364 EINANRY
+364 TINANRY

-378 YNVPI
+378 YAVPI
-383 ITAVQ
+383 IDAVQ
-388 MLSDSDDVGVTVG
+388 LLADSDDVGVTVG
-401 SGNNGYQIVDNP
+401 SGSNGYQIVDNP

-425 MAQAIYAR
+425 MAQAIYTR
-433 LNGFAAYSPVIIKAL
+433 LNAFAAYSPVSIKAL
-448 CDPSIQAGDIITAT
+448 CDPSVQAGDIISAT
-462 VEGETRK
+462 VDGETRN

-496 KEQRENWRA
+496 KEQRESWRA

-533 ELTAAGLKTRI
+533 ELTAAGIKTRV

-558 DGLDVRITG
+558 DGLDVRING
-567 TEGEITS
+567 AEGEITS

-585 ISNAKG
+585 ISN
-591 DITSL
+591 
-596 EATTNSLGVRVSNT
+596 TNGNVA
-610 EGDISSLELSLSGLQ
+610 SLELSVSGLQ
-625 SQVSGKINGSTAQ
+625 SQVSGKIDANTAQ

-694 ATHLQV
+694 ATNLQV

-707 LTVTNADIENLSCSK
+707 LTVTNAEIENLSCSK

-772 ATLNTMGIK
+772 ATLNTIGIK

>member
-1 MYQVSS
+1 MYQVSN

-91 VSSTAWT
+91 VNSTAWT
-98 RGNAFCTAIMNYGTG
+98 RGDAFCTAIMNYGAAN
-113 SAVRFDGYSTAPYL
+113 AVRFDGHSAEPYL

-143 ALLLDGNDVYV
+143 ALLIDGDNVYAC
-154 ISANGDVWLR
+154 SANGDVWMR
-164 TWDDTNKKLKDPSNS
+164 TWDATTKKLKDNLDC
-179 TWEVL
+179 TWGAIAG
-184 TSDTWGELKGKTW
+184 DTWGSLKNKTW
-197 GELSNGFKSSK
+197 RDVEKWVRLNDFMMSK
-208 FMEQKLKRWTG
+208 IKRWAG
-219 RGLAWRGRML
+219 RGLAWRGRVL
-229 HEFTAKSVDTWE
+229 HEFTSRSVDTWE
-241 YCPLGIFTAGA
+241 YCPLGIFTAGT
-252 PKRRVQKVSVTGMDR
+252 PKRRVQKVAVTGMDR

-275 SNWWNSISWGGGFT
+275 SDWWNSISWGSGLT
-289 LHTLLQRMC
+289 LHTLLQKMC
-298 AQLEVTLKTSN
+298 AQLGVTLTTSN
-309 TYPNANVLVK
+309 TYPNANVVVK

-346 DRDGVLELAWFS
+346 DRDGALELAWFS
-358 PPTNAP
+358 TPTNAP
-364 EINANRY
+364 KINANRY

-378 YNVPI
+378 YNVPV

-388 MLSDSDDVGVTVG
+388 LLADSDDVGVTVG

-413 FLAFSNQTQGKT
+413 FLAFSNQTQGKA
-425 MAQAIYAR
+425 MAQSIYTR
-433 LNGFAAYSPVIIKAL
+433 LTAFSTYSPVSIKTI
-448 CDPSIQAGDIITAT
+448 CDPSIQAGDIITVTA
-462 VEGETRK
+462 EGETRS

-544 ENAEGDITSLEATA
+544 ENAEGDITSLEAT
-558 DGLDVRITG
+558 
-567 TEGEITS
+567 
-574 LKATTNSLGVQ
+574 
-585 ISNAKG
+585 
-591 DITSL
+591 
-596 EATTNSLGVRVSNT
+596 TNSLGVRVSNT
-610 EGDISSLELSLSGLQ
+610 EGDVSTLKISLSGLQ
-625 SQVSGKINGSTAQ
+625 SQVSGKIDGSTAQ

-645 DSISLSVSSRNGSS
+645 SNITLSVSSSNGSS
-659 TFTLRAGQTE
+659 TFTLKAGQAE

-680 AVNVSGTLSASQID
+680 AVNVSGQLTASQID
-694 ATHLQV
+694 ATNLQV
-700 DGANIYN
+700 NGANIYN
-707 LTVTNADIENLSCSK
+707 LTVTNAEIENLSCTK

-735 THQLSE
+735 THPLSE
-741 LFVGDL
+741 LSVSELTTNHISCGTTIMVGGGGNLVD
-747 QATEFSTTS
+747 
-756 VTAPIVYIGS
+756 IGGAGVS
-766 KVGAVV
+766 KNGGGVV
-772 ATLNTMGIK
+772 S
-781 YGGTQYTWDTIVSG
+781 WDTILSG
-795 GGGAVF
+795 GNAVF

>member
-1 MYQVSS
+1 MYPVSS

-51 EEDLQMGAAPGAEIS
+51 EKDLQMGAAPGAEIS

-91 VSSTAWT
+91 VNSTAWT
-98 RGNAFCTAIMNYGTG
+98 RGDAFCTAIMNYGTAN
-113 SAVRFDGYSTAPYL
+113 AVRFDGHSAEPYL
-127 TVNGSA
+127 TVNGNA

-154 ISANGDVWLR
+154 ISADGDVWLR

-184 TSDTWGELKGKTW
+184 TSDTWGALKDKTW
-197 GELSNGFKSSK
+197 GELSKGFKSSK
-208 FMEQKLKRWTG
+208 FMKQKLKRWTG
-219 RGLAWRGRML
+219 RGLAWRGRIL

-267 MEKFDADA
+267 MDKFDADA
-275 SNWWNSISWGGGFT
+275 SNWWNSISWGGGLT

-298 AQLEVTLKTSN
+298 AQLDVTLTTSN
-309 TYPNANVLVK
+309 TYPNANVIVK

-346 DRDGVLELAWFS
+346 DRDGALELAWFS
-358 PPTNAP
+358 TPTNAP
-364 EINANRY
+364 TINANRY

-378 YNVPI
+378 YTVPI
-383 ITAVQ
+383 IDAVQ
-388 MLSDSDDVGVTVG
+388 LLADSDDVGVTVG
-401 SGNNGYQIVDNP
+401 SGSNGYQIVDNP

-425 MAQAIYAR
+425 MAQAIYTR
-433 LNGFAAYSPVIIKAL
+433 LNAFAAYSPVSIKAL
-448 CDPSIQAGDIITAT
+448 CDPSVQAGDIISAT
-462 VEGETRK
+462 VDGETRN

-496 KEQRENWRA
+496 KEQRESWRA

-544 ENAEGDITSLEATA
+544 ENAEGDITSLEAT
-558 DGLDVRITG
+558 
-567 TEGEITS
+567 
-574 LKATTNSLGVQ
+574 
-585 ISNAKG
+585 
-591 DITSL
+591 
-596 EATTNSLGVRVSNT
+596 TNSLGVRISNT
-610 EGDISSLELSLSGLQ
+610 EGDISSLELSVSGLQ
-625 SQVSGKINGSTAQ
+625 SQVNGKIDGSTAQ

-694 ATHLQV
+694 ATNLQV

-707 LTVTNADIENLSCSK
+707 LTVTNAEIENLSCSK
-722 LTGYMPAARLSDA
+722 LTGYMPAARLSDS

-747 QATEFSTTS
+747 QATEFSTTR
-756 VTAPIVYIGS
+756 VTAPVVYIGS
-766 KVGAVV
+766 PVGAVV
-772 ATLNTMGIK
+772 ATLNTLGIK

>member
-1 MYQVSS
+1 MYPVSS

-38 QSNPLNLQELLNS
+38 QANPLNLQELFNS

-91 VSSTAWT
+91 VSSAAWT
-98 RGNAFCTAIMNYGTG
+98 RGDAFCTAIMNYGTAN
-113 SAVRFDGYSTAPYL
+113 AVRFDGHSAEPYL

-154 ISANGDVWLR
+154 ISADGDVWLR
-164 TWDDTNKKLKDPSNS
+164 TWDDTNKRLKDPSNS

-184 TSDTWGELKGKTW
+184 TSDTWGALKDKTW

-208 FMEQKLKRWTG
+208 FMEQKLKRWSG

-275 SNWWNSISWGGGFT
+275 SSWWNSISWGGGLT
-289 LHTLLQRMC
+289 LHTLLHRMC
-298 AQLEVTLKTSN
+298 AQVGVTLTTSN
-309 TYPNANVLVK
+309 TYPNANVVVK
-319 NPLNADGLTYRDI
+319 KPLNADGLTYRDI

-346 DRDGVLELAWFS
+346 DRDGALELAWFS
-358 PPTNAP
+358 TPTNAP
-364 EINANRY
+364 TINANRY

-378 YNVPI
+378 YTVPI
-383 ITAVQ
+383 IDAVQ
-388 MLSDSDDVGVTVG
+388 LLADADDVGVTAG
-401 SGNNGYQIVDNP
+401 SGSNGYQIVDNP
-413 FLAFSNQTQGKT
+413 FLAFSNQTQGKA
-425 MAQAIYAR
+425 MAQAIYTR
-433 LNGFAAYSPVIIKAL
+433 LNAFAAYSPVSIKSL
-448 CDPSIQAGDIITAT
+448 CDPSVQAGDIISAT
-462 VEGETRK
+462 VDGETRN

-496 KEQRENWRA
+496 KEQRESWRA

-533 ELTAAGLKTRI
+533 ELTAAGLKARV

-585 ISNAKG
+585 ISNA
-591 DITSL
+591 
-596 EATTNSLGVRVSNT
+596 
-610 EGDISSLELSLSGLQ
+610 EGDISSLELSVSGLQ
-625 SQVSGKINGSTAQ
+625 SQVNGKIDGSTAQ

-659 TFTLRAGQTE
+659 TFTLRAGQTD

-694 ATHLQV
+694 ATNLQV

-707 LTVTNADIENLSCSK
+707 LTVTNAEIENLSCSK

-772 ATLNTMGIK
+772 ATLNTIGIK

>member
-1 MYQVSS
+1 MYPVSS

-38 QSNPLNLQELLNS
+38 QSNPLNLQELFNS
-51 EEDLQMGAAPGAEIS
+51 EEDLQMGAAPGSEIS

-91 VSSTAWT
+91 VNSTAWT
-98 RGNAFCTAIMNYGTG
+98 RGDAFCTAIMNYGTAN
-113 SAVRFDGYSTAPYL
+113 AVRFDGHSAEPYL

-154 ISANGDVWLR
+154 ISADGDVWLR

-184 TSDTWGELKGKTW
+184 TSDTWGALKDKTW

-208 FMEQKLKRWTG
+208 FMEQKLKRWAG

-267 MEKFDADA
+267 MEKFDSDA
-275 SNWWNSISWGGGFT
+275 SNWWNSISWGGGLT

-298 AQLEVTLKTSN
+298 AQLDVTLTTSN
-309 TYPNANVLVK
+309 TYPNANVIVK

-346 DRDGVLELAWFS
+346 DRDGALELAWFS
-358 PPTNAP
+358 TPTNAP
-364 EINANRY
+364 TINASRY

-378 YNVPI
+378 YTVPV
-383 ITAVQ
+383 ITTVQ
-388 MLSDSDDVGVTVG
+388 LLADADDVGVTVG
-401 SGNNGYQIVDNP
+401 SGSNGYQIVDNP

-425 MAQAIYAR
+425 MAQAIYTR
-433 LNGFAAYSPVIIKAL
+433 LNAFAAYSPVSIKAL
-448 CDPSIQAGDIITAT
+448 CDPSVQAGDIISAT
-462 VEGETRK
+462 VDGETRN

-496 KEQRENWRA
+496 KEQRESWRA

-574 LKATTNSLGVQ
+574 LKATTSSLGVQ
-585 ISNAKG
+585 ISN
-591 DITSL
+591 
-596 EATTNSLGVRVSNT
+596 TNGNVA
-610 EGDISSLELSLSGLQ
+610 SLELSVSGLQ
-625 SQVSGKINGSTAQ
+625 SQVSGKIDANTAQ

-694 ATHLQV
+694 ATNLQV

-707 LTVTNADIENLSCSK
+707 LTVTNAEIENLSCSK

-795 GGGAVF
+795 GGAVF